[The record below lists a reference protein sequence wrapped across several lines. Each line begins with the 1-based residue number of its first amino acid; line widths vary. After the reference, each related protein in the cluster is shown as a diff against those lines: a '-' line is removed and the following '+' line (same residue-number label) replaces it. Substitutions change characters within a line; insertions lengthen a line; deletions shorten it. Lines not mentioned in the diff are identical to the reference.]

1 MSPKSAPP
9 KIVVGPEGE
18 PLTVESLPSRSTTRW
33 VARRKAQVVAA
44 VKGGLLSIDEV
55 CDRYALTIEEYASW
69 QRALERSGL
78 AGLRITKLQSYRAGY
93 SA

>member
-1 MSPKSAPP
+1 MSTKTAPH
-9 KIVVGPEGE
+9 KMVVGPEGE